1 MFRILVCLIP
11 FCLFA
16 DPIIRSN
23 ARIHPESSTKA
34 MVVSQDSIATDIAL
48 KVLKEGGNAADAAIA
63 LAYAQAVTQP
73 KAGNIGGGGFAL
85 YFDNKT
91 KKTYAIDFR
100 EVAPLKT
107 HKDTFLDKDGNVDK
121 NKKRFSLAATAV
133 PGTVAGM
140 EFIRKSFG
148 SLTNK
153 KLISPAIDLAAK
165 GFPVSAG
172 LAYDLTKVKK
182 IFEKDNYLKGV
193 FLPSGKPLTQGE
205 NLIQKDLAKTLS
217 RLAEHGPQDFYK
229 GQIADR
235 FTSYFKSQGGFISK
249 QDLANYKAY
258 KTEPVKGTY
267 RGHDVLS
274 MPPPSSGGVHLIQM
288 LNVLE
293 QWDLRSTGHNSA
305 SYIHLLAETMKLA
318 YADRSKH
325 LGDPAFANIPSQGII
340 SKEYAN
346 KLRSKINLQKA
357 TPADKIAPGSPQVF
371 ESPDTTHFSIVDQ
384 FGNAISVTYTIN
396 FSFGNRKMIP
406 GLGFFLNN
414 EMDDFSGKNGIPN
427 GYGLIGSEANSVEA
441 GKRPLSS
448 MTPVIVM
455 KDNKPFIITG
465 SPGGSRIITTVLQ
478 VILNVIDHDMN
489 IAEAS
494 LAPRVHH
501 QWLPDVLNIESGLS
515 PDTIQLLHLLGHK
528 TLKNGTAGCA
538 ESILIDKGIIYGY
551 ADPRRIDGKAA
562 GLD

>member
-1 MFRILVCLIP
+1 MFRILLCLLP

-16 DPIIRSN
+16 EPIIRTN
-23 ARIHPESSTKA
+23 ARIHPEYSKKA

-48 KVLKEGGNAADAAIA
+48 KILKDGGNAADAAIA

-73 KAGNIGGGGFAL
+73 KAGNIGGGGFAI

-91 KKTYAIDFR
+91 KKSYAIDFR
-100 EVAPLKT
+100 EVAPIKT
-107 HKDTFLDKDGNVDK
+107 HKDTFLDEKGNVDK

-140 EFIRKSFG
+140 EFIRENFG
-148 SLTNK
+148 SLSNK
-153 KLISPAIDLAAK
+153 QLISPAIELAAK
-165 GFPVSAG
+165 GFPVSPG
-172 LAYDLTKVKK
+172 LAFDLKNMKEVF
-182 IFEKDNYLKGV
+182 IKDDYLKSI
-193 FLPSGKPLTQGE
+193 FLPSGEPLRKGE
-205 NLIQKDLAKTLS
+205 FLVQKDLANTLT
-217 RLAEHGPQDFYK
+217 RLAQHGPQDFYK
-229 GQIADR
+229 GRIAQE
-235 FTSYFKSQGGFISK
+235 FTAYFKEKGGLISE

-267 RGHDVLS
+267 RGHEVLS

-288 LNVLE
+288 LNILE
-293 QWDLRSTGHNSA
+293 KWDLKNTGHNSA

-325 LGDPAFANIPSQGII
+325 LGDPAFAKIPSQGII
-340 SKEYAN
+340 SKKYAD
-346 KLRSKINLQKA
+346 KLRKKINLQKA
-357 TPADKIAPGSPQVF
+357 TPADKIAPDTPQVF

-396 FSFGNRKMIP
+396 FSFGSRKMIP

-414 EMDDFSGKNGIPN
+414 EMDDFSGKNGVPN

-455 KDNKPFIITG
+455 KDGKPFIVTG

-478 VILNVIDHDMN
+478 VILNVIDHEMN

-515 PDTIQLLHLLGHK
+515 PDTIQILHLLNHK
-528 TLKNGTAGCA
+528 TLQNGTAGCA
-538 ESILIDKGIIYGY
+538 ESILIDQGVIYGF